1 MKDAARNSKLSSI
14 FAWPLT
20 IMGLGPCF
28 IQDNQI
34 STYLNFDIFATIL
47 LIISLN
53 LILINQIASYLNI
66 EETKEN

>member
-20 IMGLGPCF
+20 IMGLRLCF

-34 STYLNFDIFATIL
+34 STYLNLDIFTTIL

>member
-1 MKDAARNSKLSSI
+1 MKDAARNSRLSSI

-20 IMGLGPCF
+20 IMGLGLCF

>member
-1 MKDAARNSKLSSI
+1 MKDAARHSKLSSI

-20 IMGLGPCF
+20 IMGLGLCF

-34 STYLNFDIFATIL
+34 SAYLNFDMFATIL

>member
-1 MKDAARNSKLSSI
+1 MKDAARNCKLSSI

-20 IMGLGPCF
+20 IMGLGLCF

-34 STYLNFDIFATIL
+34 STYLNLDIFTTIL

>member
-1 MKDAARNSKLSSI
+1 MKDAARNSRLSSI

-20 IMGLGPCF
+20 IMGLGFCF
-28 IQDNQI
+28 IRDNQI
-34 STYLNFDIFATIL
+34 SSYLNFDIFATIL
-47 LIISLN
+47 LMISLI

>member
-1 MKDAARNSKLSSI
+1 MKDAARHSKLSSI

-20 IMGLGPCF
+20 IMGLGLCF

-34 STYLNFDIFATIL
+34 STYLNLDIFATIL

>member
-1 MKDAARNSKLSSI
+1 MKDAARNSRLSLI

-20 IMGLGPCF
+20 IMGLGLCF

-47 LIISLN
+47 LIISLI